1 MGTAAGHI
9 ALPLVTHGAIR
20 CPRGLKTI
28 AVLESKLSDEQ
39 RKQSSQRSDSRLKM
53 LRAVGFCL
61 PTKWNGWRASTL
73 HRTKSLSRPTV
84 LQNLSKNIRE
94 CYRRAEEC
102 RRKAKAALNE
112 LSKAN
117 YLEMALAVSG
127 PQL

>member
-1 MGTAAGHI
+1 M
-9 ALPLVTHGAIR
+9 
-20 CPRGLKTI
+20 
-28 AVLESKLSDEQ
+28 
-39 RKQSSQRSDSRLKM
+39 
-53 LRAVGFCL
+53 
-61 PTKWNGWRASTL
+61 
-73 HRTKSLSRPTV
+73 

>member
-1 MGTAAGHI
+1 
-9 ALPLVTHGAIR
+9 
-20 CPRGLKTI
+20 
-28 AVLESKLSDEQ
+28 
-39 RKQSSQRSDSRLKM
+39 
-53 LRAVGFCL
+53 
-61 PTKWNGWRASTL
+61 
-73 HRTKSLSRPTV
+73 V

-127 PQL
+127 PQVQGPLSVERIGAYVF